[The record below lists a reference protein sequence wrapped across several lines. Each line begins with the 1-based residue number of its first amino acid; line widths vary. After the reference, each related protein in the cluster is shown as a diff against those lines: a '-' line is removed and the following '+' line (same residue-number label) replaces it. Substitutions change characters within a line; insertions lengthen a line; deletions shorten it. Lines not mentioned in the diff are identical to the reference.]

1 MKISLQQIRTG
12 FTGGYCYVH
21 ARSAMAPDGF
31 TILTAQK
38 LGYSVYEFKR
48 IVRRMRKHIGVVEA
62 LMSAGRWD
70 EIRYSAVTAP

>member
-38 LGYSVYEFKR
+38 LRLKR
-48 IVRRMRKHIGVVEA
+48 CAALDSTQLENLPEDLKPKRK
-62 LMSAGRWD
+62 
-70 EIRYSAVTAP
+70 